1 MSDPILVVGSIA
13 YDDVQTPFERR
24 RNVLGGAASYFSL
37 AASLYAPVRLVG
49 VVGDDFVQS
58 DIDRIAAKGVDV
70 AGIERTSGRS
80 FHWSGRYDYEL
91 SGAETLST
99 DLGVF
104 ASWRPSVPDAFR
116 DSPFVFL
123 ANIHPD
129 IQLEVLDQISAP
141 RFVALDSMNLWIDT
155 QRDALARVMSRVDL
169 VSLNEAEVRQF
180 GRTFSVL
187 RGARE
192 ILALGPKA
200 LIVKRG
206 EYGAVLFTARGSF
219 WAPAFPLEKIQD
231 PTGAGDS
238 FAGGMIG
245 YIAGCGE
252 PTEGVLRR
260 AVIHGTVCASFAV
273 ERFSVEGIETLTRE
287 RVAERYRALRDL
299 VTIGAEAVAEADPF
313 AVARSA

>member
-1 MSDPILVVGSIA
+1 MKSTILVVGSLA

-24 RNVLGGAASYFSL
+24 RNVLGGAACYFSL

-49 VVGDDFVQS
+49 VVGDDFRQS
-58 DIDRIAAKGVDV
+58 DIDRVAAKGVDV
-70 AGIERTSGRS
+70 SGIERRPGRS

-91 SGAETLST
+91 GSAETLST

-104 ASWRPSVPDAFR
+104 GSWHPRIPDGFA
-116 DSPFVFL
+116 DSEFVFL
-123 ANIHPD
+123 ANIHPE
-129 IQLEVLDQISAP
+129 IQLDVLDQVRRP
-141 RFVALDSMNLWIDT
+141 KLVALDSMNLWIDT
-155 QRDALARVMSRVDL
+155 QRDALAKVMARVDV
-169 VSLNEAEVRQF
+169 VSLNEGEVRQF
-180 GRTFSVL
+180 GRTFSIL

-192 ILALGPKA
+192 ILDLGPRA

-206 EYGAVLFTARGSF
+206 EYGAVLFTRDGSF

-238 FAGGMIG
+238 FAGGLMG
-245 YIAGCGE
+245 YLASCGD
-252 PTEGVLRR
+252 PDDAHLRR

-273 ERFSVEGIETLTRE
+273 ERFSVEGIEVLTRE
-287 RVAERYRALRDL
+287 RAAERYRALRDL

-313 AVARSA
+313 DTVRSA